1 MYRQPD
7 LFLRL
12 HQNNRCF
19 EMIAQLDASY
29 IKTRPYKVWSRII
42 SHLFFQGRFLGT
54 KYRWLNKIILAN
66 LHLWQRFPLGQT
78 VEKPIFIVGMGR
90 SGSTILG
97 KILSLHPDI
106 GFLNE
111 SKAVWYTV
119 DPQCDIVGH
128 FQTGAAKYHLTAED
142 AGLMQQQ
149 TARKLFYFY
158 AGLTR
163 SRRILDKNPEI
174 VYRLSFVKTI
184 FPDAKFILL
193 VRNGWDT
200 VYSVAHWWQQV
211 NNMTNPQNE
220 AWWGVKRRKWQLMLE
235 QLVPIEPL
243 LASRMTALCTVF
255 REEDMAAVE
264 WILTMQEGL
273 RVLHQFRDSVYKL
286 EYEALVTCPKQTLIE
301 LGQFIE
307 LARDEKMYSYAQQ
320 ILITKPVAKRVR
332 LLPEIEGAFH
342 QTLVM
347 LGYDVV

>member
-1 MYRQPD
+1 
-7 LFLRL
+7 
-12 HQNNRCF
+12 
-19 EMIAQLDASY
+19 MIAQLDSSY
-29 IKTRPYKVWSRII
+29 IKARPYKVWSRMI

-54 KYRWLNKIILAN
+54 KYRWLNRAILAN
-66 LHLWQRFPLGQT
+66 LYLWQRLPLGQT

-111 SKAVWYTV
+111 SKAVWYTI

-128 FQTGAAKYHLTAED
+128 FQTGDAKYHLTAED

-200 VYSVAHWWQQV
+200 IYSVAHWWQQAE
-211 NNMTNPQNE
+211 NMVNPQNE
-220 AWWGVKRRKWQLMLE
+220 AWWGVKRRKWQFMMKEL
-235 QLVPIEPL
+235 ISTEPL
-243 LASRMTALCTVF
+243 LAPYETVLRTLS

-264 WILTMQEGL
+264 WILAMQEGWRIL
-273 RVLHQFRDSVYKL
+273 QQFPTSVCRLH
-286 EYEALVTCPKQTLIE
+286 YEALASHPYKSLKE
-301 LGQFIE
+301 LSCFCDLFE
-307 LARDEKMYSYAQQ
+307 DEKMLTYAQR
-320 ILITKPVAKRVR
+320 ILTQRRPSTKVR
-332 LLPEIEGAFH
+332 LHTNIERPFL
-342 QTLVM
+342 QTMEMFDYL
-347 LGYDVV
+347 